1 MANDKRYFILANYTQ
16 RAIAGMVQAP
26 TDRAAAVKK
35 ICKAVGAKFVSLD
48 LCRGAFDIV
57 VVVEA
62 DSFDKVLG
70 LKMAV
75 AASGAV
81 GEFHILEPMDAN
93 AALKHAAAASKVYQ
107 PAG

>member
-1 MANDKRYFILANYTQ
+1 MATNNRYIVLANYSQ
-16 RAIAGMVQAP
+16 KAIAGMVQAP
-26 TDRAAAVKK
+26 SDRAAAVKK
-35 ICKAVGAKFVSLD
+35 ICKAVGVKFISMD

-57 VVVEA
+57 VVAEA
-62 DSFDKVLG
+62 DSFDRVLG

-81 GEFHILEPMDAN
+81 SEVHILEAIDPT
-93 AALKHAAAASKVYQ
+93 AALEYAGSAAKVYT